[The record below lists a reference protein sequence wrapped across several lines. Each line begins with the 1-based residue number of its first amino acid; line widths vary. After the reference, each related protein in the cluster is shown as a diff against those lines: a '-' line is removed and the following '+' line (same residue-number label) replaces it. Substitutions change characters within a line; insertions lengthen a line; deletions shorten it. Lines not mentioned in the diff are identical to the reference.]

1 MTEETKTPLHDWSDI
16 KRALVIVAHPDD
28 ADFICSGTCIQ
39 MARQGIEVTYMV
51 LTNGDKGNHNPEI
64 TRNQL
69 IAMRQIEQ
77 REAAARS
84 GIHEVLF
91 MGEEDGFLR
100 PRKAI
105 RKRVTREIRRIR
117 PELIFC
123 TNPDRYF
130 VGDGY
135 INHPDHRNAGLVAI
149 EAIFPAADNPM
160 FYPDMAEEGYH
171 PHKIKYLY
179 VHGHDQP
186 DLRVDITD
194 VLETKIDSILC
205 HTSQFEDPAGAQKRW
220 RETWGEAQPDGSLRY
235 FESFKIMKFT

>member
-1 MTEETKTPLHDWSDI
+1 MSEQVVTKPDWSDI
-16 KRALVIVAHPDD
+16 RRALVIVAHPDD
-28 ADFICSGTCIQ
+28 ADIICGGTCIQ

-77 REAAARS
+77 RRAAARS
-84 GIHEVLF
+84 GVHEVLF

-117 PELIFC
+117 PELIIC

-160 FYPDMAEEGYH
+160 FYPDMAEEGYK
-171 PHKIKYLY
+171 PHKIKYLL
-179 VHGHDQP
+179 VHGHEQP
-186 DLRVDITD
+186 DLRVDVTD
-194 VLETKIDSILC
+194 DLTTKIESILC
-205 HTSQFEDPAGAQKRW
+205 HESQFVDPAAAHQRW
-220 RETWGEAQPDGSLRY
+220 LETWAEIQPDGSKRY
-235 FESFKIMKFT
+235 FESFKVMRFG

>member
-1 MTEETKTPLHDWSDI
+1 MQSESNRVEPLWQDVA
-16 KRALVIVAHPDD
+16 RALVIVAHPDD
-28 ADFICSGTCIQ
+28 ADFICGGTALQ

-77 REAAARS
+77 RRAAALC
-84 GIHEVLF
+84 GVKQVLF

-100 PRKAI
+100 PDREI

-117 PELIFC
+117 PELIIC

-135 INHPDHRNAGLVAI
+135 INHPDHRNAGLIAI

-160 FYPDMAEEGYH
+160 FYPDMADEGYL

-179 VHGHDQP
+179 VHGHDAP
-186 DLRVDITD
+186 TLKVDITAE
-194 VLETKIDSILC
+194 LPTKIEAILC
-205 HTSQFEDPAGAQKRW
+205 HKSQFEDPEQAKARW
-220 RETWGEAQPDGSLRY
+220 LESWGERQEDGSLRY
-235 FESFKIMKFT
+235 FEAFKVMKFG